1 MSFAAIAHALIAA
14 AASVATI
21 IGAMSAIC
29 AIERRRLRAAFA
41 AGSMPVSAGPEMSTA
56 LPFGFFFSPRG
67 VEATSLEEPASSFE
81 LLLRKAPDLR
91 SVRLS
96 LLARWLGMSLLEPP
110 RGVATFFVGGE
121 GPSLGD
127 ICYARVAEEKSDAT
141 IWRRQ
146 LRDQLCSLL
155 GARSASTLHEVCGFR
170 CHM

>member
-1 MSFAAIAHALIAA
+1 
-14 AASVATI
+14 
-21 IGAMSAIC
+21 
-29 AIERRRLRAAFA
+29 
-41 AGSMPVSAGPEMSTA
+41 MSTA

-141 IWRRQ
+141 EAD
-146 LRDQLCSLL
+146 LATTLACLL
-155 GARSASTLHEVCGFR
+155 MAPLAKFEV
-170 CHM
+170 